1 MEGRCR
7 LAERKVSTSEEECG
21 VMGQGQQ
28 QRWVR
33 EGAVLLGEDD
43 TILEGAPDFRGIL
56 QDLFAV
62 YFHSLCFH
70 LLYIFPFSHVSH
82 CIIIFCRPNSLF
94 LGSKITAPDPGLQGE
109 R

>member
-7 LAERKVSTSEEECG
+7 LTERKVSTSEEECG

-43 TILEGAPDFRGIL
+43 TILEGAPDF
-56 QDLFAV
+56 
-62 YFHSLCFH
+62 
-70 LLYIFPFSHVSH
+70 
-82 CIIIFCRPNSLF
+82 
-94 LGSKITAPDPGLQGE
+94 
-109 R
+109 